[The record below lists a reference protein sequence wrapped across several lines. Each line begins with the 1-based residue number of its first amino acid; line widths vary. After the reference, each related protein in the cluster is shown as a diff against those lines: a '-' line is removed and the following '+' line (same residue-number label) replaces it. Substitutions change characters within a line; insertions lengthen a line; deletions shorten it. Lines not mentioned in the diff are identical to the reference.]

1 MNVLV
6 DLEKRK
12 TIIKSLIWQVAFR
25 RLEERTMFKA
35 KEIDEIS
42 DWFWDEDED
51 EVPPVGKDDHSKASF
66 AESNREKIGL
76 LKSLAQK
83 VQESEDVAQLTGDDV
98 YRIHRSLFKYGI
110 LANISSESEELSNE
124 SNDCMAIYHAA
135 QFMKAKY
142 DDDEMLDNRMEQH
155 FWERES
161 KRADRLM
168 DYLYIYISED
178 YPIACA
184 IKELIEEQCLSLS
197 EESA

>member
-1 MNVLV
+1 MIVW
-6 DLEKRK
+6 RF
-12 TIIKSLIWQVAFR
+12 T
-25 RLEERTMFKA
+25 
-35 KEIDEIS
+35 
-42 DWFWDEDED
+42 
-51 EVPPVGKDDHSKASF
+51 
-66 AESNREKIGL
+66 
-76 LKSLAQK
+76 
-83 VQESEDVAQLTGDDV
+83 
-98 YRIHRSLFKYGI
+98 
-110 LANISSESEELSNE
+110 
-124 SNDCMAIYHAA
+124 

>member
-83 VQESEDVAQLTGDDV
+83 VQESEDVAQLTEDDV

-124 SNDCMAIYHAA
+124 SNDCMAIYSV
-135 QFMKAKY
+135 Y
-142 DDDEMLDNRMEQH
+142 
-155 FWERES
+155 ES
-161 KRADRLM
+161 
-168 DYLYIYISED
+168 EV
-178 YPIACA
+178 
-184 IKELIEEQCLSLS
+184 
-197 EESA
+197 